1 MSRILAA
8 LFLLSTAAHA
18 DAEVQAL
25 LRRADAYR
33 LTAGASRVESSVE
46 SYKSGALD
54 KERRYVVYLKSN
66 RRSLVLSR
74 SPIESG
80 QKFQFMRGLVD
91 HTGPTQY
98 RVIVELDPHLT
109 PSIA

>member
-8 LFLLSTAAHA
+8 LFLLSTAARA

-80 QKFQFMRGLVD
+80 QKFLMLGDDFWLVL
-91 HTGPTQY
+91 PASQ
-98 RVIVELDPHLT
+98 RPIRISPMQK
-109 PSIA
+109 